1 MSDNDKATKT
11 QAEATPRRA
20 IFVVS
25 DATGNTAEQMV
36 RAALVQF
43 EIQTPRLR
51 IWPRVRTPREIDEI
65 VTSATRRPTL
75 IVHTLVNPQLS
86 MQLHQRCEASD
97 VLCIDLIGPLLNQLG
112 TYLHARPRGRPGSGA
127 TLDDSYFR
135 RVDALEFT
143 VNQDDGRSPERLR
156 RADIVLV
163 GVSRTSKTPV
173 ATYLAGRGYKV
184 ANVPIVK
191 GLQPPRELDA
201 LPRGRVFALT
211 IDPGKLAEIR
221 SRRMLELGVREKGAY
236 SDFDHVLEELRDAHA
251 LYRSKGW
258 PIINVTNQAIEE
270 TASQILRLHARH
282 ES

>member
-1 MSDNDKATKT
+1 MSDNDKATKR
-11 QAEATPRRA
+11 QAEAAPRRA

-43 EIQTPRLR
+43 DIQTPRLR

-75 IVHTLVNPQLS
+75 IVHTLVNPQLGAR
-86 MQLHQRCEASD
+86 LHQRCEASD

-112 TYLHARPRGRPGSGA
+112 TYLHAHPRGRPGSGA
-127 TLDDSYFR
+127 ALDDSYFK

-156 RADIVLV
+156 KADIVLV

-184 ANVPIVK
+184 ANVPIVR

-201 LPRGRVFALT
+201 LPKGRVFALT

-236 SDFDHVLEELRDAHA
+236 SDFDHVVEELRDANT

-270 TASQILRLHARH
+270 TASQILRLHARY
-282 ES
+282 EA